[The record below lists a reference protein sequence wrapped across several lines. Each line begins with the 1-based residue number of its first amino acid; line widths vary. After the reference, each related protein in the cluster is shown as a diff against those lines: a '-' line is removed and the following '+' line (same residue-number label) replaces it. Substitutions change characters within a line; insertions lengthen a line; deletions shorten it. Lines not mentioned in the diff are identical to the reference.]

1 MVTAATGKSKRNLN
15 SQGKLSK
22 RSLERLPRFFVKNSK
37 LMFQFSFFLF
47 ACATFQFAVVGGNR
61 NNRTNYTSHPLSV
74 SWGIPICKAGK
85 GPAKRIQHHPTLLNP
100 TLLDDVAQCST
111 RWPNERNMLASEA
124 DYFGLDVIKIYLQF
138 VFDLFISPLSLFPD
152 MILLTKYV
160 PRTWSFFQ

>member
-1 MVTAATGKSKRNLN
+1 MKHILLAFHYGKSYCQPVNGYQSPAN
-15 SQGKLSK
+15 GYQQEI
-22 RSLERLPRFFVKNSK
+22 SL
-37 LMFQFSFFLF
+37 
-47 ACATFQFAVVGGNR
+47 T
-61 NNRTNYTSHPLSV
+61 H
-74 SWGIPICKAGK
+74 K

-160 PRTWSFFQ
+160 PQTWSFFQ